1 MNKSNSKAG
10 RALIRKGAL
19 NRIITVICGDND
31 FSYVRNGR
39 MMWCC
44 LRSNGLGMMMMIMIM
59 IMIMIMMMIMM
70 MIVVMQ
76 VTMVVMVMQGWQV
89 I

>member
-1 MNKSNSKAG
+1 MNKNNSKAG

-44 LRSNGLGMMMMIMIM
+44 LRSNGLGMMMM
-59 IMIMIMMMIMM
+59 MMMMMM
-70 MIVVMQ
+70 MIVVVQ